1 VRLAWPDDTRRPAPS
16 APVEAPRARAVED
29 APPAGGDGALAA
41 QLQHLRAS
49 VDALREEVADLRADL
64 ADGQPPVGGAADP
77 ELLATISALR
87 EEMASLRRR
96 IALRVD
102 TRWG

>member
-1 VRLAWPDDTRRPAPS
+1 VRLTWPDDTRRAAPR
-16 APVEAPRARAVED
+16 APVEASPARAAED
-29 APPAGGDGALAA
+29 APAGGGDATLAA
-41 QLQHLRAS
+41 EVQHLRAS
-49 VDALREEVADLRADL
+49 LDALREEVADLRADL
-64 ADGQPPVGGAADP
+64 ADRPPPAGAVADP
-77 ELLATISALR
+77 ELLATIGALR